1 MIEKNKKIL
10 IIGSGALGTAL
21 ANILIDSGQKNVLI
35 YGINETELNDL
46 EKGLNLAYFDKESKI
61 AKMKT
66 CNDLKLALE
75 DVKYI
80 VFALP
85 SLVIPNVIED
95 IKKDLKSEDVLI
107 ISGSKGFWPN
117 SEFGLHMGIEKAFK
131 DVKNIKGIVSIL
143 GPSYAEEMINRSLTN
158 VCAVS
163 RDDGLA
169 REVQLLF
176 SNSYY
181 KIYRQT
187 DVIGAQVGAIY
198 KNILAIGAGILHGK
212 GFKINTIAA
221 YITRGLHE
229 MSILNE
235 YLGGQATTI
244 MGLSGLGDLIL
255 TAMSKLSRNRNFGID
270 FVKNKKKAMSSNIT
284 LEGLYALKIVENIR
298 KENNLIL
305 PIVSGL
311 YAIIY
316 DNRPIDEAIEILW
329 DRKLN
334 TEN

>member
-1 MIEKNKKIL
+1 MNEKNKKIL
-10 IIGSGALGTAL
+10 IVGSGALGTAL
-21 ANILIDSGQKNVLI
+21 ANILIDSGQKNVLV
-35 YGINETELNDL
+35 YGINETELKDL
-46 EKGLNLAYFDKESKI
+46 ESGKNLAYFDKDSKI

-66 CNDLKLALE
+66 CNNLEQALE
-75 DVKYI
+75 NVNYI

-85 SLVIPNVIED
+85 SLVIPNVIKNINEH
-95 IKKDLKSEDVLI
+95 LKVKDVLI

-117 SEFGLHMGIEKAFK
+117 SEIGLHIGIENAFK
-131 DVKNIKGIVSIL
+131 DNKNIKGVVSIL

-163 RDDGLA
+163 RDDTLA
-169 REVQLLF
+169 KEVQLLF

-187 DVIGAQVGAIY
+187 DVVGAQVGAIY
-198 KNILAIGAGILHGK
+198 KNILAIGAGILDGK

-235 YLGGQATTI
+235 YLGGQPTTI

-255 TAMSKLSRNRNFGID
+255 TSMSKLSRNRSFGID
-270 FVKNKKKAMSSNIT
+270 FVKNKEKALSSNIT
-284 LEGLYALKIVENIR
+284 LEGLYALKIVEKIR
-298 KENNLIL
+298 KENNLAL

-311 YAIIY
+311 FSIIY
-316 DNRPIDEAIEILW
+316 GNRHIDEAIEILW

-334 TEN
+334 TE